1 MHAFEVA
8 AQTVAEALRAGQ
20 LGTPVA
26 ARVVAALAADHGK
39 IERAVALILGACTDV
54 RARSNHLWR
63 GW

>member
-20 LGTPVA
+20 IGTPVA

-39 IERAVALILGACTDV
+39 IERAVALIG
-54 RARSNHLWR
+54 R
-63 GW
+63 